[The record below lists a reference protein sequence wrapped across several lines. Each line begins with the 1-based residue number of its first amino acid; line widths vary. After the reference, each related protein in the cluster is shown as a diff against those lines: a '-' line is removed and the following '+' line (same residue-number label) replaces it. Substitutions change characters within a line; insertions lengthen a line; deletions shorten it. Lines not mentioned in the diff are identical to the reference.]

1 MHIKTSLYLTPIL
14 FKSHLCSSL
23 LSNNSLIC
31 ILQLSYMTSWV
42 GSICPFKQ
50 ALILLVSYSN
60 LISVLLYTLGTLCT
74 SKLALILLL
83 SHSYLISILL
93 DTQGTLCTSKLA
105 LILLVSYSNLI
116 SVLLDTL
123 GTLCT
128 SKLALILLVS
138 YSNLIFVL
146 LQIIVLFSPFSAKVR
161 KCPPLQAG
169 PRFLKSAQYT
179 AIKEVG

>member
-74 SKLALILLL
+74 SKLALILL
-83 SHSYLISILL
+83 
-93 DTQGTLCTSKLA
+93 
-105 LILLVSYSNLI
+105 VSYSNLI
-116 SVLLDTL
+116 SVLP
-123 GTLCT
+123 
-128 SKLALILLVS
+128 
-138 YSNLIFVL
+138 
-146 LQIIVLFSPFSAKVR
+146 QINVLFSPFSAKVR
-161 KCPPLQAG
+161 KCPPLWVG
-169 PRFLKSAQYT
+169 PRFLNSADEQSNLLLS
-179 AIKEVG
+179 